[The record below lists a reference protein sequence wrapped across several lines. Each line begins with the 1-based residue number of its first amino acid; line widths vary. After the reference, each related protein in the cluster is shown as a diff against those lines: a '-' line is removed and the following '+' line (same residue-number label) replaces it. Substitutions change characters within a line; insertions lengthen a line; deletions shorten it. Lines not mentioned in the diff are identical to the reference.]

1 MVETKTKSATRIMN
15 INRNEKELT
24 AERALTNGSGSAT
37 NSFRKWWGS
46 LGPGIIIAAVI
57 FGPSKMTITSKMGA
71 VYGYSLIWVVAVAI
85 FFLVIFTNMAARIGM
100 ATNQSL
106 LTSIRNKWGNAV
118 AIVVGLGVFFVT
130 TSFQAGN
137 SIGVGISIAE
147 ANSTSPVIWIVVF
160 NMIGMS
166 LLFFRKFYKVL
177 EKLMIFL
184 VALMLFAFFTTLF
197 FVQPDVKQTAA
208 GFIPSVVP
216 GSLGLVIAFFASTFS
231 IVGAF
236 YQSYLV
242 QERRKL
248 NPGISTQH
256 NSVTG
261 IIILGLMSVIVMIC
275 AAAVL
280 NRQGL
285 KVSSASDMAKA
296 LEPLFGKY
304 ASTLF
309 LIGLFGASFSS
320 LVGNATIGGTLL
332 GDAFGFG
339 SQLTSKMVR
348 VFIALVMIFG
358 AIIAILFGKLP
369 LELIVFA
376 QSVTIFLVPFIGI
389 AMFAISNDA
398 KIMGEYKNSTA
409 IKIFGALG
417 LLILILLAVSNVNEL
432 FLK

>member
-1 MVETKTKSATRIMN
+1 MN
-15 INRNEKELT
+15 INSP
-24 AERALTNGSGSAT
+24 ERKIIEIPARASGQQPT
-37 NSFRKWWGS
+37 SFSIGKWMS
-46 LGPGIIIAAVI
+46 TLGPGIIIAAVI

-71 VYGYSLIWVVAVAI
+71 EYGYALLWVVAVAI

-100 ATNQSL
+100 ATDQSL
-106 LTSIRNKWGNAV
+106 LATIRSKWGNAV
-118 AIVVGLGVFFVT
+118 AVAIGLGVFFVT

-147 ANSTSPVIWIVVF
+147 TNGSSPVIWIIVF
-160 NMIGMS
+160 NLLGIS

-184 VALMLFAFFTTLF
+184 VAVMLFAFLTTLF
-197 FVQPDVKQTAA
+197 FVNPDLSETAK
-208 GFIPSVVP
+208 GFVPSIVP
-216 GSLGLVIAFFASTFS
+216 GSLGLMIAFFASCFS

-242 QERRKL
+242 QERKKL
-248 NPGISTQH
+248 NAGKAENH

-261 IIILGLMSVIVMIC
+261 IIILGLMSAIVMIC

-285 KVSSASDMAKA
+285 KVASASDMAKA

-304 ASTLF
+304 AATLF

-339 SQLTSKMVR
+339 SQLTSKV
-348 VFIALVMIFG
+348 VKVLIALVMVFG
-358 AIIAILFGKLP
+358 AVIAIIFGKLP
-369 LELIVFA
+369 LQLIVFA

-389 AMFAISNDA
+389 AMFAVSNDG
-398 KIMGEYKNSTA
+398 KIMGRQKNTVA
-409 IKIFGALG
+409 VKIFGSLG
-417 LLILILLAVSNVNEL
+417 LLILVLLAISNVNEL

>member
-1 MVETKTKSATRIMN
+1 METRKTDAIHVSIT
-15 INRNEKELT
+15 ET
-24 AERALTNGSGSAT
+24 AAASGSF
-37 NSFRKWWGS
+37 SWRKWVSS

-71 VYGYSLIWVVAVAI
+71 EYGYALLWVVAVAI

-100 ATNQSL
+100 ATDQSL
-106 LTSIRNKWGNAV
+106 LTTIRNKWGNAV
-118 AIVVGLGVFFVT
+118 AVGIGLGVFFVT

-147 ANSTSPVIWIVVF
+147 ANGSSPVTWIILF
-160 NMIGMS
+160 NLVGIA

-184 VALMLFAFFTTLF
+184 VAVMLFAFVTTLF
-197 FVQPDVKQTAA
+197 FVRPDLSRTAG
-208 GFIPSVVP
+208 GFIPSIVP
-216 GSLGLVIAFFASTFS
+216 GSLGLVIAFFASCFS

-236 YQSYLV
+236 YQSYMV
-242 QERRKL
+242 QERRKI
-248 NPGISTQH
+248 NHGKIENH

-261 IIILGLMSVIVMIC
+261 IILLGLMSAIVMIC

-285 KVSSASDMAKA
+285 KVATASDMAKA

-309 LIGLFGASFSS
+309 LVGLFGASFSS

-339 SQLTSKMVR
+339 SALTSKMVR
-348 VFIALVMIFG
+348 ALIALVMIFG
-358 AIIAILFGKLP
+358 ALIAIIFGKLP
-369 LELIVFA
+369 LQLIIFA

-389 AMFAISNDA
+389 AMFAVSNDGS
-398 KIMGEYKNSTA
+398 IMGNLKNSLWV
-409 IKIFGALG
+409 KLFGGLG
-417 LLILILLAVSNVNEL
+417 LLILVLLALSNVKEL